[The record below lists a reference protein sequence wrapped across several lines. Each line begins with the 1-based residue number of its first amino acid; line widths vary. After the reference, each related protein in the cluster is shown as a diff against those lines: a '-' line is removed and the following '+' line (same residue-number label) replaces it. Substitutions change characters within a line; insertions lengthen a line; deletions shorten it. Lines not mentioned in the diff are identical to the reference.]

1 MTSKIKKQKH
11 LEIIPQKIEK
21 RKIKEESVYLRF
33 SIFSRN
39 GFSLAFSA

>member
-21 RKIKEESVYLRF
+21 PKIKEGIGLF
-33 SIFSRN
+33 
-39 GFSLAFSA
+39 AF